1 LSPLMGRSIR
11 SVGGYVDVR
20 LFLESIGCGDA
31 AANFNR
37 IEELLEVKPLGCCAN
52 GTNHV
57 FANATCLDLR
67 KKGIPPKQR
76 KRILRH
82 LEFLR
87 HGIVPYE
94 YAVKYHE
101 QQKQTETP
109 VENNPTA
116 S

>member
-1 LSPLMGRSIR
+1 MRLGGYLLSPLMGRSIR

-37 IEELLEVKPLGCCAN
+37 IEELLEVKP
-52 GTNHV
+52 
-57 FANATCLDLR
+57 LDLR

>member
-1 LSPLMGRSIR
+1 MRLAGCLLSPLMGRSIR
-11 SVGGYVDVR
+11 SVGGFVDVR
-20 LFLESIGCGDA
+20 LFLESIECGDA
-31 AANFNR
+31 AKEFSR
-37 IEELLEVKPLGCCAN
+37 IEELLEMKP
-52 GTNHV
+52 
-57 FANATCLDLR
+57 LDLR

-82 LEFLR
+82 VEFLR

-101 QQKQTETP
+101 QQKQEETSEQNAAP
-109 VENNPTA
+109 